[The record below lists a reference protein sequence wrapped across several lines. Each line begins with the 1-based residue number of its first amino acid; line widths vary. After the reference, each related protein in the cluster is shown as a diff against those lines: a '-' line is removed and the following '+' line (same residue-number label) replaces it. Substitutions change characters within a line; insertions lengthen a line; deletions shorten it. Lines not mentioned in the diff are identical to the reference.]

1 MDAVAKES
9 RPGIYALKLNN
20 SVLKWGKEI
29 AKHRKITTR
38 SETGDDPPQ
47 TDQHLNLVENGL
59 CGVHIFFTIR
69 LKGNPPMKLANN
81 KRRFQFAAFF
91 ICIFFALTATAQE
104 KKPADSKAA
113 EINGVVITKAQ
124 FDKELSIHLNRV
136 ARQGRQMTDDQLAAL
151 KNEILDGLIER
162 EVLYQESQK
171 VGIKIENQ
179 KVDEQLAA
187 IKKRFP
193 SEAEFK
199 TALGKMNLT
208 EDEVKMQISRGLAI
222 RALIEQQIASKIV
235 ITDAE
240 TKAYYDGNPQMFKQ
254 PAQVKAS
261 HILIKV
267 DTGADEA
274 KKAEARKKIEAV
286 QQKIKDGGDFAEL
299 AKEYSEGPSNA
310 RGGDLGF
317 FSRGQMVK
325 PFEDA
330 AFAMKVNEV
339 SEIVETRFGYHLIKV
354 YEIKPDQTL
363 AYADV
368 KDKLS
373 QRMKQEKIE
382 KDATQYIGQLKK
394 DAKIEKYL

>member
-1 MDAVAKES
+1 M
-9 RPGIYALKLNN
+9 
-20 SVLKWGKEI
+20 
-29 AKHRKITTR
+29 TTR
-38 SETGDDPPQ
+38 LETADDPPKA
-47 TDQHLNLVENGL
+47 DEYFSLEDNGL
-59 CGVHIFFTIR
+59 RGVHFFTIT
-69 LKGNPPMKLANN
+69 LKGKPSMNFANN
-81 KRRFQFAAFF
+81 KRHYQFAAFF
-91 ICIFFALTATAQE
+91 ICIFIALTAAAQE
-104 KKPADSKAA
+104 QKPADSKAA

-124 FDKELSIHLNRV
+124 FDKELSIHMDRV
-136 ARQGRQMTDDQLAAL
+136 ARQGQQVSDDQLAEL
-151 KNEILDGLIER
+151 KKDILDGLIER

-171 VGIKIENQ
+171 AGIIIEDQ

-193 SEAEFK
+193 SEAQFK
-199 TALGKMNLT
+199 TALSKMNLT

-222 RALIEQQIASKIV
+222 RALIEQEIASKIV

-240 TKAYYDGNPQMFKQ
+240 TKAYYDDNPQMFKQ

-267 DTGADEA
+267 DADADEA

-286 QQKIKDGGDFAEL
+286 QQKIKAGGDFAEL
-299 AKEYSEGPSNA
+299 AKEYSEGPSKT

-317 FSRGQMVK
+317 FRRGQMVK

-330 AFAMKVNEV
+330 AFAMKANEV
-339 SEIVETRFGYHLIKV
+339 SEIIETRFGYHIIKV

-382 KDATQYIGQLKK
+382 ENATQYIGQLKK
-394 DAKIEKYL
+394 DAKIEKFL

>member
-1 MDAVAKES
+1 MGPTRIENTEKLQLDLKPVTPCSWRDKNFNLKGMDSVES
-9 RPGIYALKLNN
+9 
-20 SVLKWGKEI
+20 
-29 AKHRKITTR
+29 
-38 SETGDDPPQ
+38 
-47 TDQHLNLVENGL
+47 
-59 CGVHIFFTIR
+59 IFFTIT
-69 LKGNPPMKLANN
+69 LKGNPSMNFANN

-91 ICIFFALTATAQE
+91 ICIFFSLTAIAQE
-104 KKPADSKAA
+104 KNPADSKAA
-113 EINGVVITKAQ
+113 EINGVVITMEQ
-124 FDKELSIHLNRV
+124 FDKELNIHLDRV
-136 ARQGRQMTDDQLAAL
+136 ASQGRQVSDDKLAAL

-162 EVLYQESQK
+162 EVLYQASQK
-171 VGIKIENQ
+171 AGIEIADQ

-199 TALGKMNLT
+199 AALGKMNLT

-222 RALIEQQIASKIV
+222 RALVEQQIASKIV

-267 DTGADEA
+267 DAGADDA
-274 KKAEARKKIEAV
+274 KKTEARKKIEMV
-286 QQKIKDGGDFAEL
+286 QQKIKAGGDFAEL
-299 AKEYSEGPSNA
+299 AKEYSEGPSNV

-317 FSRGQMVK
+317 FRRGQMVK

-339 SEIVETRFGYHLIKV
+339 SEIVETRFGYHIIKV

-368 KDKLS
+368 KDKIS

-382 KDATQYIGQLKK
+382 KDAIQYIGQLKK

>member
-1 MDAVAKES
+1 M
-9 RPGIYALKLNN
+9 
-20 SVLKWGKEI
+20 
-29 AKHRKITTR
+29 
-38 SETGDDPPQ
+38 
-47 TDQHLNLVENGL
+47 
-59 CGVHIFFTIR
+59 IF
-69 LKGNPPMKLANN
+69 ANN
-81 KRRFQFAAFF
+81 KRRIQFAAFF
-91 ICIFFALTATAQE
+91 ICIFFALTASAQE

-113 EINGVVITKAQ
+113 EINGVVITKQQ
-124 FDKELSIHLNRV
+124 FDKELNIHLDRV
-136 ARQGRQMTDDQLAAL
+136 ARQGRQVPDDQLAAL
-151 KNEILDGLIER
+151 KIDILDGLIER
-162 EVLYQESQK
+162 EVLYQECQK
-171 VGIKIENQ
+171 AGIKIDEQ
-179 KVDEQLAA
+179 KIDEQLAA

-199 TALGKMNLT
+199 TALSKMNLT
-208 EDEVKMQISRGLAI
+208 EDEVQMQISRGLAI

-240 TKAYYDGNPQMFKQ
+240 TKAYYDGNSQMFKQ

-267 DTGADEA
+267 DAGADDA
-274 KKAEARKKIEAV
+274 KKMEARKKIETV
-286 QQKIKDGGDFAEL
+286 QQKIKAGGDFAEL
-299 AKEYSEGPSNA
+299 AKEYSEGPSNT

-317 FSRGQMVK
+317 FRRGQMVK

-330 AFAMKVNEV
+330 AFAMQANEV
-339 SEIVETRFGYHLIKV
+339 SEIIETRFGYHIIKV
-354 YEIKPDQTL
+354 YEIKPDQTQ

-368 KDKLS
+368 KDKLG